1 MINVQ
6 GGRFMVVFSYFMR
19 LFWTKSQKVPT
30 LNIRVSYENGFDAL
44 VIDGTYFDKILS
56 LKLPDKDTFRLSK
69 NVFVRPETI

>member
-1 MINVQ
+1 MSSVYP
-6 GGRFMVVFSYFMR
+6 V
-19 LFWTKSQKVPT
+19 
-30 LNIRVSYENGFDAL
+30 NIFRVSYENGFDAL